1 MKAIIVTVGDEL
13 LIGQVVDTNS
23 AWLGNR
29 LNGLGLDLV
38 EIRSVSDKSD
48 AIVEAIGTA
57 FSLADIVIM
66 TGGLGPTKDD
76 ITKKA
81 IADYFGVEMI
91 FHEETYKRIVAIFEK
106 FGKTLSEAHKDQCL
120 MPTNAQLLRNNM
132 GTAPGMM
139 FEHGGKLL
147 FSLPGVPFEMKSIF
161 EDEMVAILKERIGT
175 SYYIHHRTIMTA
187 GEGETFLAD
196 QIEDLLEQ
204 FSDEMSIAYLPS
216 LGTVR
221 LRISGKSTTIG
232 IRDSVDKAYEAI
244 STRLSK
250 YVYGSENES
259 LEDALLRL
267 CNRYNLTIG
276 TAESCTGGYLAHRI
290 TSVAGSSSYFM
301 GSVVSYSNKI
311 KMNLLGVKA
320 GTLESHGAVS
330 KETVSEMA
338 NGGQR
343 LLGTDI
349 CISIS
354 GIAGPDGG
362 TPEKPVG
369 TIWFGLA
376 YKDRPIYAFKISA
389 TKNREKNIEYA
400 ANVAMT
406 KVIREIMASEL
417 A

>member
-1 MKAIIVTVGDEL
+1 MKAIIITVGDEL

-23 AWLGNR
+23 GWLGGK
-29 LNGLGLDLV
+29 LNGLGLDLI
-38 EIRSVSDKSD
+38 EIRSVSDKSP
-48 AIVEAIGTA
+48 AIIEAIGKA
-57 FSLADIVIM
+57 FENAEIIIM

-81 IADYFGVEMI
+81 IADYFGVEMV

-106 FGKTLSEAHKDQCL
+106 FGKGLSDSHKDQCL
-120 MPTNAQLLRNNM
+120 MPTNAQLLKNNL

-139 FEHGGKLL
+139 FENGRKLL
-147 FSLPGVPFEMKSIF
+147 FSLPGVPYEMKGIF
-161 EDEMVAILKERIGT
+161 EDEMFPILKAKIGT

-196 QIEDLLEQ
+196 QIEDLLEH
-204 FSDEMSIAYLPS
+204 FTSEMSIAYLPS

-221 LRISGKSTTIG
+221 LRISGKSEFIG
-232 IRDSVDKAYEAI
+232 IKDSVDKAYEAI
-244 STRLSK
+244 SDRLAK
-250 YVYGSENES
+250 YVYGGENES
-259 LEDALLRL
+259 LEEALLRL
-267 CNRYNLTIG
+267 CKVNNLTLS

-290 TSVAGSSSYFM
+290 TSVPGSSVFFQ
-301 GSVVSYSNKI
+301 GSVVSYSNSI

-320 GTLESHGAVS
+320 DTLDSHGAVS

-338 NGGQR
+338 IGGQK

-349 CISIS
+349 CIAIS

-362 TPEKPVG
+362 TIEKPVG

-376 YKDRPIYAFKISA
+376 YKNRPVYAFRVSA
-389 TKNREKNIEYA
+389 TKSREKNIEYA

-406 KVIREIMASEL
+406 KIIRETL
-417 A
+417 YDNG

>member
-1 MKAIIVTVGDEL
+1 MKAIIITVGDEL

-23 AWLGNR
+23 AWLGNK

-48 AIVEAIGTA
+48 AIVEAIGTSFA
-57 FSLADIVIM
+57 NANIVIM

-91 FHEETYKRIVAIFEK
+91 FHEETYDRIVAIFEK

-120 MPTNAQLLRNNM
+120 MPTNAQLLRNNL

-139 FEHGGKLL
+139 FEHGGKFL
-147 FSLPGVPFEMKSIF
+147 FSLPGVPFEMKGIF
-161 EDEMVAILKERIGT
+161 ENEMVAILKEKIGT

-204 FSDEMSIAYLPS
+204 FTDEISIAYLPS

-221 LRISGKSTTIG
+221 LRISGKSTFIG
-232 IRDSVDKAYEAI
+232 IRNFVDKAYDAI
-244 STRLSK
+244 SIRLSK

-259 LEDALLRL
+259 LEEALLRL
-267 CNRYNLTIG
+267 CNRYNLTVS

-301 GSVVSYSNKI
+301 GSVVSYSNNI
-311 KMNLLGVKA
+311 KMNLLGVRA
-320 GTLESHGAVS
+320 ETLESQGAVS
-330 KETVSEMA
+330 KETVCEMA
-338 NGGQR
+338 TGGQR

-362 TPEKPVG
+362 TLEKPVG

-376 YKDRPIYAFKISA
+376 YKERQIYAFKISA

-406 KVIREIMASEL
+406 KLIREIIANES
-417 A
+417 

>member
-1 MKAIIVTVGDEL
+1 MKAIIITVGDEL

-23 AWLGNR
+23 AWLGGK
-29 LNGLGLDLV
+29 LNGLGLDLI
-38 EIRSVSDKSD
+38 EIRSVSDKSP
-48 AIVEAIGTA
+48 AIIEAIGKA
-57 FSLADIVIM
+57 FENAEIVIM

-81 IADYFGVEMI
+81 IADYFGVEMV
-91 FHEETYKRIVAIFEK
+91 FHEETYQRIVAIFEK
-106 FGKTLSEAHKDQCL
+106 FGKILSDSHKEQCL
-120 MPTNAQLLRNNM
+120 MPTNAQLLRNNL

-139 FEHGGKLL
+139 FENGSKLL
-147 FSLPGVPFEMKSIF
+147 FSLPGVPYEMKGIF
-161 EDEMVAILKERIGT
+161 EDEMFPILKAKIGT

-196 QIEDLLEQ
+196 QIEDLLEH
-204 FSDEMSIAYLPS
+204 FTSEMSIAYLPS

-221 LRISGKSTTIG
+221 LRISGKSEFIG
-232 IRDSVDKAYEAI
+232 IKDSVDKAYEAI
-244 STRLSK
+244 SDRLGK
-250 YVYGSENES
+250 YVYGAENES
-259 LEDALLRL
+259 LEKALLRL
-267 CNRYNLTIG
+267 CKANSLTLG

-290 TSVAGSSSYFM
+290 TSVPGSSVFFQ
-301 GSVVSYSNKI
+301 GSVVSYSNAI

-320 GTLESHGAVS
+320 ETLDSHGAVS

-338 NGGQR
+338 IGGQK

-349 CISIS
+349 CIAIS

-362 TPEKPVG
+362 TLEKPVG

-376 YKDRPIYAFKISA
+376 YKDRPVYAFKVSA
-389 TKNREKNIEYA
+389 TKKREKNIEYS

-406 KVIREIMASEL
+406 KIIREIL
-417 A
+417 YDNG